1 MTMLDRMRRHKAWL
15 KWSLGLVVLTFV
27 VFYIPDFLQPGA
39 TTGATGREVV
49 ADVNGD
55 ELYAAEFRNRYAQQ
69 MQTYRAQLGGNVNDA
84 LLRQLRIEERVLT
97 DMIDEQVAIQEA
109 ERRGIRVSDEE
120 VAQAILAIPVFSEGG
135 QFIGEARYR
144 QLLASNT
151 PPLTVDQFEEGM
163 RRNLRIIKL
172 RNALTDWMA
181 LSEREVETEY
191 RKRNEKVKLQVV
203 ALTADQFRDTV
214 TATEAEVAA
223 HFDAHKAE
231 YRVGEQ
237 RQVKYFLIDAQQAR
251 LKVNVTPQ
259 EVERYYTRNMERYRT
274 PEQVRASHILFRT
287 AGKDEAA
294 VRKTAEEVLQQVKAG
309 GDFAALARKYSEDE
323 ASKETGGDLDFSV
336 RERFVPEFAT
346 AAFNLKPG
354 ETSDL
359 VKSEFGLHIIR
370 VTDKRAEVTRPLD
383 DVRQEIQEQLLTE
396 KANAQV
402 MQLATSLSDMT
413 SVADME
419 KAAPRAG
426 TTVQESDFFTRE
438 GPIGA
443 LGVSPEIA
451 DRAFALEEGAVTGP
465 ISTPRGPVFIALTG
479 KKDPYIP
486 MLDEVRDRVRND
498 LIRQKAAEL
507 SRQRAGEIA
516 ATLASAKDFAAAAKA
531 QGLEAKTTELITRNS
546 PLPDVGVSPEVD
558 KVAFDLKAGAT
569 SAPIAT
575 GDGTVIVRVVE
586 REDVKP
592 EDFRTAREAFRAQLL
607 VERRDKFFAA
617 YMTKIREKTT
627 VDVKTDVMQRLVT
640 ANQAI

>member
-15 KWSLGLVVLTFV
+15 KWSLALVVLTFV
-27 VFYIPDFLQPGA
+27 VFYIPDFLQPAA

-55 ELYAAEFRNRYAQQ
+55 ELYAAEFRNRYSQQ
-69 MQTYRAQLGGNVNDA
+69 MQAYRAQLGGNVNDA

-120 VAQAILAIPVFSEGG
+120 VAQAILAIPAFNEGG

-144 QLLASNT
+144 QLLTSNT

-163 RRNLRIIKL
+163 RRNLLIIKL

-203 ALTADQFRDTV
+203 ALTADQFRDKV
-214 TATEAEVAA
+214 TATDAEVAA

-237 RQVKYFLIDAQQAR
+237 RKVKYLLIDAQQAR
-251 LKVNVTPQ
+251 LKVAVTPQ
-259 EVERYYTRNMERYRT
+259 EIERYYNRNMDRYRT
-274 PEQVRASHILFRT
+274 PEQVRASHILFKT

-323 ASKETGGDLDFSV
+323 GSKEAGGDLDFSA
-336 RERFVPEFAT
+336 RERFVPEFAA

-354 ETSDL
+354 ETSDV
-359 VKSEFGLHIIR
+359 VKSEFGFHIIR
-370 VTDKRAEVTRPLD
+370 VTDKRAEVTRSLD
-383 DVRQEIQEQLLTE
+383 EVRQEIQEQLLTE
-396 KANAQV
+396 KSNAQV

-419 KAAPRAG
+419 GAAPRAG

-465 ISTPRGPVFIALTG
+465 ITTPRGPVFIALTG

-507 SRQRAGEIA
+507 SRQRASAIA

-531 QGLEAKTTELITRNS
+531 QGLEAKSTELITRNS

-558 KVAFDLKAGAT
+558 KVAFDLEVGAT
-569 SAPIAT
+569 SGPIAT

-592 EDFRTAREAFRAQLL
+592 DDFRLAREAFRARLL
-607 VERRDKFFAA
+607 AERRDKFFAA
-617 YMTKIREKTT
+617 YMIRIRQKTP
-627 VDVKTDVMQRLVT
+627 VDVNTDVMQRIVT
-640 ANQAI
+640 ANQAL